1 MCLALFHLV
10 IHNSEISAPPAPT
23 GVTTVTPAA
32 SGFSIDGANVIA
44 PSPAPV
50 GYIITKYSYKGPNDA
65 SNTTVDGDIFIIGPT
80 NVNGVP
86 GAVFNVTIVGV
97 ILPTSCGGVNA
108 YSTEYTF
115 SACASKN
122 IKLFSVK
129 ITYALTDIFLV
140 QQQKKWQF

>member
-10 IHNSEISAPPAPT
+10 IQISEISAPPAPT
-23 GVTTVTPAA
+23 NVTAVTPAA
-32 SGFSIDGANVIA
+32 SGFSIDGAANVNA
-44 PSPAPV
+44 PSPSPI
-50 GYIITKYSYKGPNDA
+50 GYIITKYSYKGPDDA

-97 ILPTSCGGVNA
+97 LLPTSCGGVNA

-122 IKLFSVK
+122 IKLWH
-129 ITYALTDIFLV
+129 D
-140 QQQKKWQF
+140 